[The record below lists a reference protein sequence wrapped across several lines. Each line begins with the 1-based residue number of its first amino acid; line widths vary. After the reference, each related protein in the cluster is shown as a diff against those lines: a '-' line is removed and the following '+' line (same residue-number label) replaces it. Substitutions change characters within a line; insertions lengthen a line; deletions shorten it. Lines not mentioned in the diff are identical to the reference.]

1 MNLPLV
7 APHDLPR
14 PPSVTSETLALL
26 CRVVELVDDARVV
39 FVDTFYADRHTGT
52 RIRTAHG
59 IPRDFIV
66 FHRVTMTDPNPM
78 LRGQAARW
86 ALEVARAWEV
96 ERAGDGPAWSRTGRL
111 DALHRI
117 VREIAP

>member
-7 APHDLPR
+7 APRDLPH

-39 FVDTFYADRHTGT
+39 FVDSFHADRHTGT
-52 RIRTAHG
+52 RVRTANG

-66 FHRVTMTDPNPM
+66 FHRVAAADPNPM
-78 LRGQAARW
+78 LRAEAARW

-111 DALHRI
+111 TALHALA
-117 VREIAP
+117 REVSP